1 MPFEAP
7 ITINPYVAAQPSPPI
22 YVNSS
27 GASADSPFAKPYEL
41 NSHGGT
47 GLRTSYFP
55 ADWPAAPIKSEW
67 SRAILLFFTSYFG
80 SVWISWQSFSLTLLA
95 YFYHGDPNRRAKSE
109 QMAKI

>member
-27 GASADSPFAKPYEL
+27 GGSADSPFAKPYEL

-55 ADWPAAPIKSEW
+55 ADWLP
-67 SRAILLFFTSYFG
+67 LLNLNGLVQFSYFLLPILG
-80 SVWISWQSFSLTLLA
+80 LFESHGKTLVLHFSL
-95 YFYHGDPNRRAKSE
+95 P
-109 QMAKI
+109 QI